1 MYDTTFRYILIL
13 LGMAVVL
20 VATFRYLRLPQV
32 LAYLMAGVLAGPSGL
47 GWIPDLAGTRYLAEF
62 GLVFL
67 MFTIGLEFS
76 LPQLMAMKRTVLAG
90 GGLQVLLSFLTF
102 GGMAMALGV
111 PAPGAVVIGGMLA
124 LSSTAIVMKLLVD
137 QLEQHS
143 RHGRAAFGVLLFQD
157 LIVVPFLI
165 VIPALGGNNEQ
176 SLAVTLGWA
185 LVKSALVL
193 AAILF
198 AGRMW
203 LRPIFHEVALARSR
217 EFFTLTV
224 LLLTLI
230 AAWFTHN
237 MGLSLAL
244 GAFLAGLMIGE
255 TEYRHQVENDI
266 LPFRDVLLGLFF
278 ITVGMSLD
286 LHVLSVQW
294 PWVLMALVVM
304 LLVKIFIV
312 VLIGR
317 MLGQETGVALR
328 TGLVLAAGGEFGF
341 ALLVQAEEFKVLSA
355 DSIQLVLA
363 AIVLSMLLAP
373 LMIRFNGRLT
383 KQLVPGYRERRESNL
398 DSIRSMS
405 SHARGHVILCGY
417 GRSGQNIAWMLKKE
431 NVPTIGLDLDP
442 VRVRD
447 ARDAGEQVVY
457 GDAARRDVLL
467 AAGLQHARALMISFV
482 DPTVALRILNAT
494 RDLRPDMP
502 VIVRTIDDSRME
514 ELKKAGATEV
524 VPESLEGSL
533 MMGSHVLMLLGVPVS
548 RVLRQVQDVRRG
560 RYRMLRGFFHGAAG
574 VDEAEESYRERLHSV
589 TLLPQAFA
597 VGRKLAELPLAE
609 HQVTVTAVR
618 RGGITGPEPEPDTKL
633 IAGDVLVLFGAPE
646 ALEHAEKVL
655 LEG

>member
-1 MYDTTFRYILIL
+1 MYDTTFLHILIL
-13 LGMAVVL
+13 LGVAVVL
-20 VATFRYLRLPQV
+20 VAAFRYVHLPQV
-32 LAYLMAGVLAGPSGL
+32 LAYLCAGVLAGPSGF

-76 LPQLMAMKRTVLAG
+76 LPQLMSMKRIVLGVG
-90 GGLQVLLSFLTF
+90 GAQVLFSFLAF
-102 GGMAMALGV
+102 GGIAWAFGV

-143 RHGRAAFGVLLFQD
+143 RHGRAAFGILLFQD
-157 LIVVPFLI
+157 LVVVPFLI
-165 VIPALGGNNEQ
+165 LIPALGSDASE

-185 LVKSALVL
+185 LAKSVLVL

-198 AGRMW
+198 VGRMW

-224 LLLTLI
+224 LLITLL
-230 AAWFTHN
+230 AAWFTQHA
-237 MGLSLAL
+237 GLSLAL

-255 TEYRHQVENDI
+255 TEYRHQVESDI

-278 ITVGMSLD
+278 ITVGMLLD
-286 LHVLSVQW
+286 LHVLRDQW
-294 PWVLMALVVM
+294 PAVLTALVA
-304 LLVKIFIV
+304 LLVIKIAIV
-312 VLIGR
+312 LA
-317 MLGQETGVALR
+317 LGKLLRQELGVALR
-328 TGLVLAAGGEFGF
+328 AGLVLATSGEFGF
-341 ALLVQAEEFKVLSA
+341 ALLVQAEEYKVLAA

-363 AIVLSMLLAP
+363 AMVLSMLLAP
-373 LMIRFNGRLT
+373 LLIRFNGRIVKL
-383 KQLVPGYRERRESNL
+383 LVPGYRERRESNL
-398 DSIRSMS
+398 DSIRTSAG
-405 SHARGHVILCGY
+405 HAHEHVILCGY

-431 NVPTIGLDLDP
+431 SISYLGLDLDP

-457 GDAARRDVLL
+457 GDSARRDVLL
-467 AAGLQHARALMISFV
+467 AAGLMQARALIISFV
-482 DPTVALRILNAT
+482 DPTVAFRILSAT

-502 VIVRTIDDSRME
+502 VIVRTIDDRDME
-514 ELKKAGATEV
+514 KLKLAGATEV

-574 VDEAEESYRERLHSV
+574 VDETEESYRERLHSV
-589 TLLPQAFA
+589 TLMAQAFA
-597 VGRKLAELPLAE
+597 VGKKLAELPLAE
-609 HQVTVTAVR
+609 SKVTVTAVR
-618 RGGITGPEPEPDTKL
+618 RGGITGPEPGPDTRL
-633 IAGDVLVLFGAPE
+633 IAGDVLVLFGTPE